1 MVMALSNSKKEVVRS
16 LMGYS
21 TLGIEMGL
29 CVAIG
34 IALGYF
40 LDRWFGTYPY
50 LSIICMIFGV
60 LAAFKTIFVLLKK
73 IEKENERD
81 QRG

>member
-1 MVMALSNSKKEVVRS
+1 MVMTLSNSKKEIVRS

-21 TLGIEMGL
+21 TVGIEMGL

-40 LDRWFGTYPY
+40 LDKRFDTYPY
-50 LSIICMIFGV
+50 LSIVCMIFGV